1 MPSQTT
7 FTLLHK
13 VAKNRGFFERHCI
26 SSVRNEQNNLN
37 NLVTNFSIKLILFP
51 STHSL
56 NFDEED
62 DPDDD
67 IDPFQLALNRDV
79 QLILK
84 LMPDKSHDEVRYM
97 LESHQENPSR
107 VQVCTYY
114 LLINLPTYL
123 IVSKSLFQASRPP
136 VPV

>member
-1 MPSQTT
+1 M
-7 FTLLHK
+7 
-13 VAKNRGFFERHCI
+13 
-26 SSVRNEQNNLN
+26 N

-107 VQVCTYY
+107 VQVCT
-114 LLINLPTYL
+114 
-123 IVSKSLFQASRPP
+123 
-136 VPV
+136 